1 MSALVRSPLAWLAL
15 LALFASASVAAQA
28 VYKWT
33 DEKGVVHYSDQPPP
47 DSQAAERLNIKTL
60 GRHRMDAQQEAEA
73 NADETSERPDSAACT
88 TARQN
93 LVVFENNDV
102 IRMDLDGDGTSEE
115 LTPEQREQEL
125 TRTRDL
131 IALLCR

>member
-1 MSALVRSPLAWLAL
+1 MNSLVRSALVWLVL
-15 LALFASASVAAQA
+15 LALFASTSVVAQT

-47 DSQAAERLNIKTL
+47 ASQASEQININTL
-60 GRHRMDAQQEAEA
+60 GRRTSTQEEAAGSAGDAAEQ
-73 NADETSERPDSAACT
+73 PDSPACT

-115 LTPEQREQEL
+115 LTPEQRDQEL
-125 TRTRDL
+125 ARTRDL

>member
-1 MSALVRSPLAWLAL
+1 MNALVRSPLVWLVL
-15 LALFASASVAAQA
+15 LALFASTSVIAQA

-47 DSQAAERLNIKTL
+47 DSQASERININAL
-60 GRHRMDAQQEAEA
+60 GRRTSAQEETAASAGDAA
-73 NADETSERPDSAACT
+73 ERPDSAACT

-102 IRMDLDGDGTSEE
+102 IRMDLDGDGTAEE
-115 LTPEQREQEL
+115 LTAEQRDQEL
-125 TRTRDL
+125 SRTREL